1 MSDRMSNEEI
11 FISTLFLTKLVKH
24 RVETLDDGKF
34 TCGVNMAL
42 ELLENIIE
50 NAPAYDVLHVV
61 HAQSTIVVPTTELM
75 DRKEC
80 LACGYKILSF
90 SKFKFCPNCG
100 AKIEDE
106 EEEND

>member
-1 MSDRMSNEEI
+1 MSDRMSNEDI
-11 FISTLFLTKLVKH
+11 FISKSFLMKAAKH

-34 TCGVNMAL
+34 ASGVNMAL

-50 NAPAYDVLHVV
+50 NPPAYDVLHVV
-61 HAQSTIVVPTTELM
+61 RAQSTMVVPTTELM

-80 LACGYKILSF
+80 LSCGYKILSF

-100 AKIEDE
+100 AKIDE

>member
-1 MSDRMSNEEI
+1 MSDRTSNEEI
-11 FISTLFLTKLVKH
+11 FISTSFLMKAVKH

-34 TCGVNMAL
+34 TSGVNMAL

-100 AKIEDE
+100 EKMDE
-106 EEEND
+106 EESDR

>member
-1 MSDRMSNEEI
+1 MSDRTSNEEI
-11 FISTLFLTKLVKH
+11 FISTSFLMKSVKH

-34 TCGVNMAL
+34 TSGVNMVL
-42 ELLENIIE
+42 ELLENILE

-100 AKIEDE
+100 AKMDE
-106 EEEND
+106 EESDR